1 MNEAMDW
8 PAWIGAVGGLIG
20 GISAG
25 YVLLQRRSIERYVHE
40 LDRVSYEHEVVFSRL
55 HERRVDVIADLYAK
69 LIDAQRAFGTW
80 THPLQASNEDQK
92 QKGQAA
98 FEAGK
103 GFEETFVHN
112 RIWLDEDL
120 CAQLDRFNRTLY
132 EAFVDFTTFDADDPR
147 TKSDHLHQWQ
157 AVIKRLEDEVQ
168 PLRVAVEKRFREM
181 LGSATERHATGN
193 AG

>member
-1 MNEAMDW
+1 MAMDW

-20 GISAG
+20 GVSAG

-40 LDRVSYEHEVVFSRL
+40 LDRVSYEHEVIFSRL
-55 HERRVDVIADLYAK
+55 HERRVDVIADVYAK
-69 LIDAQRAFGTW
+69 LIDAQRAFGNR

-92 QKGQAA
+92 QRGQDAYESGKV
-98 FEAGK
+98 FETA
-103 GFEETFVHN
+103 FVHN

-120 CAQLDRFNRTLY
+120 CDQLDRFNRTLY
-132 EAFVDFTTFDADDPR
+132 LAFVDFTTYDPDDPR
-147 TKSDHLHQWQ
+147 TKTEHLKQWQ

-168 PLRVAVEKRFREM
+168 PLRLAVEKRFREM
-181 LGSATERHATGN
+181 LGSATDRDTTRD